1 MGRFGGTPRW
11 DAAMG
16 RFGEFLIG
24 EGKLRPEQLRKAM
37 ECQGLVGGRLGSNL
51 LELGLM
57 PEQTLLE
64 ALGKFRHSRTAS
76 AHQLRNVAA
85 DTLGLVPPKIAQRH
99 HIVPV
104 EHRGHTLVLA
114 SKDPGDP
121 LLEDELG
128 HLTSCLVRTV
138 IGLELRIHEALTRY
152 YGVPQTPRLTGLARR
167 LDGVAAP
174 RDEAWEPP
182 PETEPEGRAP
192 PSPQPPRPT
201 PPRRASRPPTA
212 PAPDAP
218 SPAIQYIELDDDT
231 KARIYTESAALR
243 NPGARLAAAS
253 EELQKTSIRDE
264 IGDVLLDFCRPYLRR
279 RLLLVRRKD
288 HVVGWRGEGDGVDGA
303 RVRALEIPAEEP
315 SVFLTLL
322 QGTKFWLGALA
333 PLPAHQ
339 RLVES
344 LGDPPKDCLVLPIEL
359 RSRVVCFLYGDNARQ
374 GVGSAPLSEL
384 KRLVRKAGVAFEV
397 CILKHKLRTL

>member
-1 MGRFGGTPRW
+1 
-11 DAAMG
+11 MG

-182 PETEPEGRAP
+182 PETHGPGSGRPVAGDP
-192 PSPQPPRPT
+192 VHRARRRHQGAHLHRERRPAQ
-201 PPRRASRPPTA
+201 PRRAARRGKRGAPEDLHPRRDRRRAPRLLPALPA
-212 PAPDAP
+212 PAPAP
-218 SPAIQYIELDDDT
+218 RAPQG
-231 KARIYTESAALR
+231 
-243 NPGARLAAAS
+243 P
-253 EELQKTSIRDE
+253 
-264 IGDVLLDFCRPYLRR
+264 RR
-279 RLLLVRRKD
+279 RL
-288 HVVGWRGEGDGVDGA
+288 A
-303 RVRALEIPAEEP
+303 R
-315 SVFLTLL
+315 
-322 QGTKFWLGALA
+322 
-333 PLPAHQ
+333 
-339 RLVES
+339 
-344 LGDPPKDCLVLPIEL
+344 
-359 RSRVVCFLYGDNARQ
+359 
-374 GVGSAPLSEL
+374 
-384 KRLVRKAGVAFEV
+384 
-397 CILKHKLRTL
+397 